1 VRALAANRQAAA
13 MTQAAIRGQ
22 IHQAFD
28 VLRNFAAQIAFDHVV
43 AIDRFADLQHFLI
56 GQLADA
62 AIFGNADLRRD
73 FLSFGFTNAVNVLE
87 RDNDAL
93 LGRDVYTGDT
103 GHELALLKRENI
115 KRDNESKAPP
125 ILSKEPR
132 GTLPVSRRGP
142 VIAGRNA
149 ASTVKGWPQPA

>member
-1 VRALAANRQAAA
+1 MRALTANRQAAA
-13 MTQAAIRGQ
+13 MAQAAVRSQ

-28 VLRNFAAQIAFDHVV
+28 VLRNFAAQIALDHVV
-43 AIDRFADLQHFLI
+43 AVDRFADLQHFLV

-62 AIFGNADLRRD
+62 TVFGDADLGGD
-73 FLSFGFTNAVNVLE
+73 LFSFGFTNAVNVLE
-87 RDNDAL
+87 RDDDAL

-125 ILSKEPR
+125 IL
-132 GTLPVSRRGP
+132 
-142 VIAGRNA
+142 
-149 ASTVKGWPQPA
+149 